1 MQTNEISLWYVNS
14 VRSNNL
20 SLKYQ
25 YQVAKIS
32 GLENLS
38 LFQKLSVNNSIFVK
52 IGMESIIII
61 LILLM
66 IVLLKLGFVFISKF
80 VG

>member
-1 MQTNEISLWYVNS
+1 MVCQTVNS

-52 IGMESIIII
+52 IGMKSIIII

-66 IVLLKLGFVFISKF
+66 IVLLKLGFVFISKC